1 MAFKEE
7 LEVSPADEAVIRAAL
22 EAVGISFSLETAH
35 GRGRPAGVT
44 YLPRDRNEGHY
55 FVR

>member
-1 MAFKEE
+1 VAFKEE